1 MDSGIHILQCAHVKC
16 ERVFICVIRE
26 REGERKYVCI
36 KLKIMFILPFCNI
49 FIQTTISPAIHPSN
63 HPSIHPNMEKS
74 GLELK
79 LVVGL
84 VISLVAIAGTVLV
97 LATLILCY
105 KRYNYSIDPHFH
117 YYIDTLQSL

>member
-1 MDSGIHILQCAHVKC
+1 MMDSGIHILQCAHVKC
-16 ERVFICVIRE
+16 ERVFICVMRE
-26 REGERKYVCI
+26 REGERKYICI

-63 HPSIHPNMEKS
+63 HPSTMEKS

-84 VISLVAIAGTVLV
+84 VSSLVAIAGIVLV
-97 LATLILCY
+97 LATSILCY
-105 KRYNYSIDPHFH
+105 KRYID
-117 YYIDTLQSL
+117 SM